1 MKHLSYRISNSVE
14 LENIL
19 SSNDINALLNRN
31 SILVQ
36 VYCASTDT
44 EWIEKIKSII
54 SNKMPDAIIIGAT
67 TVGEITYGKTH
78 VNSTVIGFSFF
89 ESSSMEIIFKDCDTG
104 KEFSTGKSIVQEIEK
119 INENVSGI
127 LLLSTPLSLD
137 VKTLLNGFETSS
149 LNYSL
154 FGGGA
159 GDYASMENSLVF
171 TDDWIS
177 ARGAIVVVFKGNNL
191 YIESHTYLGW
201 RPLSKEMT
209 ITEADGMLVKTI
221 DNKPAFDIYK
231 HYLGFQKDENFFQ
244 NVLEFPLIMTRDD
257 EDIARVPV
265 FVNEDGEIQF
275 VADIHEG
282 EKFKIGYGDPEL
294 IIADAEQMHELVS
307 DSEPEAVFLYT
318 CGCRR
323 FLMQDDVELET
334 LPFEELAPTFGFY
347 TYGEFFGTLA
357 NAQLLNSTM
366 VVVSMRE
373 GKVEKKNTLPNNAPT
388 KKEEVESDPYA
399 NKHRRIISR
408 LVHFVQ
414 AVTDEISKKNLELEQ
429 LSITDNLTKLYNRNK
444 LDDVLISEV
453 NRSNRYSSPFGI
465 VLIDID
471 YFKSVNDIHGHQV
484 GDTVLKEFSQILRSN
499 SRNTDVVGRWGG
511 EEFLIICSQSNLEN
525 ILTLANY
532 LKEKISTYPFSLG
545 EQKTASFGVAIYNKD
560 ENIDEMIKRA
570 DDALY
575 KAKENGRNRV
585 EYL

>member
-1 MKHLSYRISNSVE
+1 LKHLSYRISNSVE

-54 SNKMPDAIIIGAT
+54 SNKMPHAIIIGAT

-265 FVNEDGEIQF
+265 FVNEDGGIQF

-471 YFKSVNDIHGHQV
+471 YFKSVNDIYGHQV

>member
-1 MKHLSYRISNSVE
+1 LKHLSYSISNSVE

-19 SSNDINALLNRN
+19 SSNDINTLLNRN

-54 SNKMPDAIIIGAT
+54 LNKMPHAIIIGAT
-67 TVGEITYGKTH
+67 TVGEITFGKTH
-78 VNSTVIGFSFF
+78 INSTAIGFSFF
-89 ESSSMEIIFKDCDTG
+89 ESSSMEIIVKDCDTG
-104 KEFSTGKSIVQEIEK
+104 KEFSTGQSIVQEIEK

-137 VKTLLNGFETSS
+137 VKSLLNGFETSS
-149 LNYSL
+149 LNYKL

-159 GDYASMENSLVF
+159 ADYASMENSLVF

-177 ARGAIVVVFKGNNL
+177 PRGTIAVVFKGKNL
-191 YIESHTYLGW
+191 YIESYTYLGW

-209 ITEADGMLVKTI
+209 ITETDGMLVKTI
-221 DNKPAFDIYK
+221 DNKPAFHIYK

-244 NVLEFPLIMTRDD
+244 NVLEFPLIMIRNGK
-257 EDIARVPV
+257 EIARIPV
-265 FVNEDGEIQF
+265 FVDEDGGIKF
-275 VADIHEG
+275 VADIYEG

-294 IIADAEQMHELVS
+294 IIADATQMHELVNN
-307 DSEPEAVFLYT
+307 SEPEAIFLYS

-323 FLMQDDVELET
+323 FLMQDNVELET
-334 LPFEELAPTFGFY
+334 LPFEGVAPTFGFY
-347 TYGEFFGTLA
+347 TYGEFFGTLS

-366 VVVSMRE
+366 VFVSMRE
-373 GKVEKKNTLPNNAPT
+373 GKVEKKNTLQNNTPI
-388 KKEEVESDPYA
+388 KKEESETDPYA

-414 AVTDEISKKNLELEQ
+414 AVTDDISKKNLELEQ
-429 LSITDNLTKLYNRNK
+429 LSITDNLTQLYNRNK

-453 NRSNRYSSPFGI
+453 NRTNRYASPFGV

-484 GDTVLKEFSQILRSN
+484 GDTVLKEFSQILQSN

-511 EEFLIICSQSNLEN
+511 EEFLIICIQSNLEN
-525 ILTLANY
+525 ILTLAHY
-532 LKEKISTYPFSLG
+532 LKKKISTYPFSLG
-545 EQKTASFGVAIYNKD
+545 EQKTASFGVSFYQKN
-560 ENIDEMIKRA
+560 ESVNSLLKRA

-575 KAKENGRNRV
+575 KAKRNGRNRV